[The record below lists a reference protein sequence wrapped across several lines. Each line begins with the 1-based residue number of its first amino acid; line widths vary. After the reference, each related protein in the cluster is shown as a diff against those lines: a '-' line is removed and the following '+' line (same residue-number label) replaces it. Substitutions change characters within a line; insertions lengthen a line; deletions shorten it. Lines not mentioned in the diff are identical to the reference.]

1 MTPPPKKT
9 ITDELR
15 ERIRILKEDE
25 EIVLQQLRVLDDRR
39 RETEKTRARIQG
51 SIYAFEKMLDDE
63 ERR

>member
-1 MTPPPKKT
+1 MTPLPKT
-9 ITDELR
+9 FTTDELR

-25 EIVLQQLRVLDDRR
+25 EIALQQLRVLADRR
-39 RETEKTRARIQG
+39 REIEKDRARIQG